1 MIKQYVGNIFT
12 HDGQSTVKGFAK
24 ELPPVKS
31 ALLSVSPT
39 LTVIYGYHGDDP
51 TGNWIRNFDDAEK
64 KEAAKIAALFKNASL
79 VLRVQPGM
87 NNSEIQ
93 NAVAKGNVFFT
104 WCDSDTRVKTA
115 MGGKMP
121 KSV

>member
-12 HDGQSTVKGFAK
+12 HDGQCSVKDFAL
-24 ELPPVKS
+24 ELPPVAS

-39 LTVIYGYHGDDP
+39 LTVIYGYHGTF
-51 TGNWIRNFDDAEK
+51 TGNWDHNFTIPER
-64 KEAAKIAALFKNASL
+64 KEAVKIAALFKNASL

-87 NNSEIQ
+87 NDSEIQ

-104 WCDSDTRVKTA
+104 WCDSDKRVKTA

>member
-12 HDGQSTVKGFAK
+12 HDGQCTVKGFAL
-24 ELPPVKS
+24 ELPLVKS
-31 ALLSVSPT
+31 ALRSVSPT
-39 LTVIYGYHGDDP
+39 LTVIYGYHGTG
-51 TGNWIRNFDDAEK
+51 TGNWDRNFTYAERTDA
-64 KEAAKIAALFKNASL
+64 ANIAKLFKNASL
-79 VLRVQPGM
+79 DLRVQPGM
-87 NNSEIQ
+87 NDSEIQ

-121 KSV
+121 NSV